1 MALLEF
7 YNDINVKIANKLYCW
22 KTVSEI
28 PKINEK
34 TALQLHLEGLGIGR
48 ILEVSNVTVLNW
60 IHNFGE
66 EAQPLHL
73 HSESKEIEMVESDE
87 IHSYIR
93 NKKTIVGLGL
103 LLIDMEKDSSTSLLV
118 TEARE

>member
-1 MALLEF
+1 
-7 YNDINVKIANKLYCW
+7 
-22 KTVSEI
+22 
-28 PKINEK
+28 
-34 TALQLHLEGLGIGR
+34 LGIGR